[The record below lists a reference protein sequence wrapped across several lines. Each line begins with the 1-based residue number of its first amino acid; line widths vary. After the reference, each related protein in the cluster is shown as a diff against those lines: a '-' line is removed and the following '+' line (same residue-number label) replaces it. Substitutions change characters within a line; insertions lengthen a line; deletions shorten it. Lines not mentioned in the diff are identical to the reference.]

1 MQYIY
6 LYGSVRGIYTRAAGR
21 YRKGVLELMIRYTGG
36 KKEEQGRQEIS
47 NKPYFEQRQEEP
59 IHQSR
64 QHTCAPFLHSA
75 KPPASETHLCSFSTL
90 ANPPASETHLCS
102 FSTLSQ
108 ATRLRN
114 TPVIL
119 LYTQPS
125 HPPQKHTCAPSL
137 HSAKPP
143 ASETHL

>member
-90 ANPPASETHLCS
+90 
-102 FSTLSQ
+102 SQ

-125 HPPQKHTCAPSL
+125 HQAQRGAGHGRNEGLLADENYSSL
-137 HSAKPP
+137 
-143 ASETHL
+143 LQLLL